1 MNSSFIH
8 RLIISDD
15 PDRYRDPTLDATSCD
30 CRLRTR
36 SQLCADALSCR
47 RSDLFWFTDGANTV
61 ESALHTVQ
69 NVEFA
74 RDARCELE
82 KYQLLSLASTAKD
95 NTVRTLACRE
105 KSGSPIY
112 SLSDPVLGPVVAP
125 YLSIVPGSD
134 IVPTL
139 HADPLRLSVR
149 ISVLIMI
156 SLPLLISAST
166 AYDTSLTRYNRL
178 NISSVEREYT
188 APPARP
194 APPPPESEGRLNIA
208 TTPPPRPPLNHC
220 VRCTPTLHMLYA
232 DRHHRPSIFTLSAF
246 RYEQRLL
253 DMGRTALPATA
264 PDTTRAKPHR
274 YLLQYRQFVIKRN
287 TPHSGWY
294 CEIAGRI
301 IATGPRYRRNI
312 PRASSQCT
320 TDGSSPAP
328 AHHRLRIYYY

>member
-1 MNSSFIH
+1 MIE
-8 RLIISDD
+8 
-15 PDRYRDPTLDATSCD
+15 
-30 CRLRTR
+30 
-36 SQLCADALSCR
+36 
-47 RSDLFWFTDGANTV
+47 TDKVTYSRFGQA
-61 ESALHTVQ
+61 EAWQ

-105 KSGSPIY
+105 KVNRIIHDKGYLQALSSDGSWTTLRISNSS

-166 AYDTSLTRYNRL
+166 AYDTSLTSL
-178 NISSVEREYT
+178 LLIFFSEESSQYFVRGEEYT
-188 APPARP
+188 APPAAPPARP
-194 APPPPESEGRLNIA
+194 AERGAADRDDTAAS
-208 TTPPPRPPLNHC
+208 PPLNHC

-232 DRHHRPSIFTLSAF
+232 DRHHRPSILRHSDTRDCWTWDGSFNF
-246 RYEQRLL
+246 
-253 DMGRTALPATA
+253 DRTSGDGSRHDSREAT
-264 PDTTRAKPHR
+264 PLFVTK
-274 YLLQYRQFVIKRN
+274 YRQFVIKRN
-287 TPHSGWY
+287 TPLRVG
-294 CEIAGRI
+294 
-301 IATGPRYRRNI
+301 T
-312 PRASSQCT
+312 SSA
-320 TDGSSPAP
+320 AP
-328 AHHRLRIYYY
+328 AVFNVTAVGKSRVHNEPV